1 MIRAKMTPVG
11 KGEVKLDALPDP
23 ADFRDRLFE
32 PTLIEVPVEIEL
44 ERWLA
49 LNLPVYNQGQEG
61 SCTGFALM
69 TVAHYLLRTRLVV
82 PDHTNVSPRMF
93 YEMAKRYD
101 EWPGEEYEG
110 SSARGAMKGWHK
122 HGVCREELWSY
133 RSDVADRELTNDR
146 AADGMVRPLG
156 AYYRV
161 NHKDLV
167 SLHNAVAEVGVL
179 YVTSMI
185 HNGWL
190 APDAD
195 GMIRRSHRILGGH
208 AFAIVGYNAQGFWVQ
223 NSWGPQWGRHGC
235 ALVTYDDWLNNAMDA
250 WVARLGVPVRLRTA
264 AATATAISAA
274 VSNRMAQPLE
284 NVRPYVISI
293 DRDGTLKPIG
303 TYATSER
310 DIARIFEYE
319 IPRRTKEW
327 RHKRIMLFAGSGLET
342 ETEAIRTALN
352 FGTSMTDD
360 EIYPLG
366 FIWRTDFWS
375 VVRKILQEAL
385 SRRSPDTIALD
396 PNKEFM
402 LDRLDE
408 ALEPLARELYGRLL
422 WQETRD
428 IGRLATKNEQA
439 GVRIFLRHLLRFLR
453 DNPEFEVHMVAHG
466 AGSVFFAPLVQLL
479 AMPADHKVEAG
490 PMKGRSGHGVPLQ
503 TCTLWAPASPI
514 EDVRESYLAA
524 LAHRGIDRFTVYT
537 LTDQAEQDDDCVD
550 IYHKSFLY
558 LVAHALEKNICIP
571 LLCPEGTPL
580 LGMERHI
587 LDDRALNELFISG
600 KAEWVVAPNGYFE
613 GSVNASGARTHI
625 DFVRDEATLLS
636 TIARIKGIREER
648 SYG

>member
-1 MIRAKMTPVG
+1 
-11 KGEVKLDALPDP
+11 
-23 ADFRDRLFE
+23 
-32 PTLIEVPVEIEL
+32 
-44 ERWLA
+44 
-49 LNLPVYNQGQEG
+49 
-61 SCTGFALM
+61 
-69 TVAHYLLRTRLVV
+69 
-82 PDHTNVSPRMF
+82 
-93 YEMAKRYD
+93 
-101 EWPGEEYEG
+101 
-110 SSARGAMKGWHK
+110 
-122 HGVCREELWSY
+122 
-133 RSDVADRELTNDR
+133 
-146 AADGMVRPLG
+146 
-156 AYYRV
+156 
-161 NHKDLV
+161 
-167 SLHNAVAEVGVL
+167 
-179 YVTSMI
+179 
-185 HNGWL
+185 
-190 APDAD
+190 
-195 GMIRRSHRILGGH
+195 
-208 AFAIVGYNAQGFWVQ
+208 
-223 NSWGPQWGRHGC
+223 
-235 ALVTYDDWLNNAMDA
+235 
-250 WVARLGVPVRLRTA
+250 
-264 AATATAISAA
+264 ISAA

-327 RHKRIMLFAGSGLET
+327 RHKRIMLFAGRGLEA
-342 ETEAIRTALN
+342 ETEAIRTAVN

-422 WQETRD
+422 WQETRE

-466 AGSVFFAPLVQLL
+466 AGSVFFTPLVQLL
-479 AMPADHKVEAG
+479 AMPTDHKVAAG
-490 PMKGRSGHGVPLQ
+490 PMKGRSGHGVLLQ
-503 TCTLWAPASPI
+503 TCTLWAPASTI
-514 EDVRESYLAA
+514 EDARESYLAA
-524 LAHRGIDRFTVYT
+524 LAHSGIDRFTVYT
-537 LTDQAEQDDDCVD
+537 LTDQAERDDDCVD

-587 LDDRALNELFISG
+587 LDDRALNELFMSG
-600 KAEWVVAPNGYFE
+600 KAEWVVTPNGYFE